1 MIITVI
7 SSPQAQDSDRETTFD
22 YILPACARISKAL
35 GAQFEPFL
43 PTVMDPLLKGAV
55 QTIEF
60 SMVDV
65 DDEDADDDVS
75 ITFENYYPLIVIIE
89 SLS

>member
-1 MIITVI
+1 
-7 SSPQAQDSDRETTFD
+7 
-22 YILPACARISKAL
+22 
-35 GAQFEPFL
+35 
-43 PTVMDPLLKGAV
+43 MDPLLKGAV